1 MSAGSHLCGR
11 FYVDPGWQHH
21 AGVQGLGSH
30 PEVDDASVV
39 HGPDVLTATAHTHQ
53 TNVALKKEAVRREL
67 DPHAGKKHPLCSK
80 NRKMLCGPKF
90 S

>member
-39 HGPDVLTATAHTHQ
+39 HSPDVLTAAAHTHQ
-53 TNVALKKEAVRREL
+53 TNVALKKKRRDVSSTHTQE
-67 DPHAGKKHPLCSK
+67 KTSTV
-80 NRKMLCGPKF
+80 F
-90 S
+90 